1 LFLALFVEREQTI
14 NTAAV
19 SMYGNNYIV
28 VFRVLE
34 SYKDAQTPWV
44 DIVLQ
49 DKAGSTEQL

>member
-1 LFLALFVEREQTI
+1 MEREQTI